1 MKLDWLR
8 FQRKPGVALPTIT
21 AAHRGQVRMVSG
33 DDATTDD
40 ELHFARSDAGVME
53 WVKIA
58 TTDDL
63 SAGAGDVTGPAA
75 SIDSEVALFSG
86 TTGKIIKRLSGSGL
100 VKAASGVASVVAA
113 PSGAV
118 VGDTDTQTLSGK
130 TLTTPTIAATGFTNA
145 NHAHAAANSGGTL
158 DAAAIATGLLANG
171 RIATGTPN
179 GAKFLRDDQ
188 VWTAIAGGGDV
199 TGPAAS
205 VDSEIALF
213 SSTTGKVIK
222 RASTTGLLKATSG
235 VIAAAVAGTDYA
247 AALTDLTD
255 VVIASAAQG
264 NVLAHDGTDWDNRSF
279 IQMTLGPFYI
289 NDLPGTATTQMTLG
303 YFNTATAVSRAGND
317 PVMEKAGRIV
327 GLILVSDAARSAG
340 TATGRVRVNGA
351 GAAFNAG
358 AVVLDATLTV
368 SDSSFVAYT
377 SGVSFNAG
385 DRVGIEVTT
394 ASWTPTTADLQGFIV
409 VQLAPF

>member
-33 DDATTDD
+33 DDASTDD

-75 SIDSEVALFSG
+75 SIDSELALFSL
-86 TTGKIIKRLSGSGL
+86 TTGKVVKRATGTGL
-100 VKAASGVASVVAA
+100 VTATSGVYGTRAA
-113 PSGAV
+113 PVGAV
-118 VGDTDTQTLSGK
+118 VGESDTQTLSGK

-158 DAAAIATGLLANG
+158 DAAAIATGLLANA

-222 RASTTGLLKATSG
+222 RDATTGALKATAG
-235 VIAAAVAGTDYA
+235 VIGV
-247 AALTDLTD
+247 AALDDLSD
-255 VVIASAAQG
+255 VVIASPIQG
-264 NVLAHDGTDWDNRSF
+264 QTVAHDGTDWDNRSLYQ
-279 IQMTLGPFYI
+279 ITLGPFYI

-327 GLILVSDAARSAG
+327 GLILVSDTARSGG

-358 AVVLDATLTV
+358 AVVLDVTLTV
-368 SDSSFVAYT
+368 SDSSFVAHT
-377 SGVSFNAG
+377 SGVSFAAG

-394 ASWTPTTADLQGFIV
+394 ASWTPTTADLQGFLV
-409 VQLAPF
+409 VQLNPF